1 MLEVINSSAMAV
13 NKNQLKRS
21 RKMGNIDWKRFSNGS
36 KQINVEGIAYS
47 EDRKKMVGQAIGLI
61 MQDPKTALKNEY
73 LGYKNYEAFGDQ
85 RCDCSYGTGPRH
97 GSIVFSI
104 GRSSSYDESSNHADT
119 IYFLK
124 CFRDSIGLA
133 RQSERDR
140 YITIT
145 DNIQN
150 VFNRMVR
157 FKEEAAKLQE
167 FLNGLSVDE
176 NDSEIISR
184 AGI

>member
-1 MLEVINSSAMAV
+1 
-13 NKNQLKRS
+13 
-21 RKMGNIDWKRFSNGS
+21 MGNIDWKRFGNGS

-47 EDRKKMVGQAIGLI
+47 EDRKKMVGEAIGLI
-61 MQDPKTALKNEY
+61 MKDPKTALKNEY

-85 RCDCSYGTGPRH
+85 RCDCSYGMVPRH

-104 GRSSSYDESSNHADT
+104 GRSSSYDESSSHADT

-133 RQSERDR
+133 RQSETDR
-140 YITIT
+140 YRTIT
-145 DNIQN
+145 DNIQD
-150 VFNRMVR
+150 VYKRMVR
-157 FKEEAAKLQE
+157 FEEESAKLQE
-167 FLNGLSVDE
+167 FLDGINVDE

-184 AGI
+184 SR